1 MLNFEYDGLLSKNDL
16 DAFSNDLLESEIIK
30 I

>member
-1 MLNFEYDGLLSKNDL
+1 MLNFEYDGLLSKNYL
-16 DAFSNDLLESEIIK
+16 DAFSNDLWDSEIIK